1 MKTNNACPLW
11 SQIDQLISLPSPI
24 TYVQTNGDLPAAKTN
39 KTNQSHIIGGKFHQ
53 RFWMSHDNIPFL
65 KVEIFHFE
73 VDQIPLVVQTYFLK
87 QDLNGEWQII
97 SEPSSFPSLRWEL
110 KECTTQ
116 IPAF

>member
-1 MKTNNACPLW
+1 MKANHSITLW

-24 TYVQTNGDLPAAKTN
+24 TYVQTQDIQHDGKHNPISK
-39 KTNQSHIIGGKFHQ
+39 IIGGQFHQ
-53 RFWMSHDNIPFL
+53 RFWIAKENPQIL

-73 VDQIPLVVQTYFLK
+73 ADQIPTVVQTHFFEC
-87 QDLNGEWQII
+87 N
-97 SEPSSFPSLRWEL
+97 SEGNWERKNERNPFTFMHWEL

>member
-1 MKTNNACPLW
+1 MKAHSSCTLW

-24 TYVQTNGDLPAAKTN
+24 TYVQTASTVVEGHK
-39 KTNQSHIIGGKFHQ
+39 NQTSKIIGGQFHQ
-53 RFWMSHDNIPFL
+53 RFWIAKENPQIL

-73 VDQIPLVVQTYFLK
+73 ADQIPKVIQTHFFESNLEGDWERQREK
-87 QDLNGEWQII
+87 NDF
-97 SEPSSFPSLRWEL
+97 SFHHWEL